1 MKRMVTAKQQN
12 SRMCFV
18 CGLKN
23 PSGLHASFYE
33 LEGGELMA
41 TFTARDEHQS
51 YPGRLHGGIS
61 ATILDET
68 IGRAILIRSQGEVW
82 GVTVEFTMRFKK
94 PVPLDAPIR
103 VVGRIV
109 KEGTRF
115 FDGTGEIL
123 LEDGNVA
130 VEGQGRYIKMPLSK
144 IADFD
149 VEAQEWKIVAAPD
162 DPREVEIG
170 TGGVARPPAPGPDG
184 A

>member
-1 MKRMVTAKQQN
+1 MKRKVTGKQQN

-23 PSGLHASFYE
+23 PSGLRASFYE
-33 LEGGELMA
+33 LESGELMA

-103 VVGRIV
+103 AVGRIV
-109 KEGTRF
+109 KEGSRF
-115 FDGTGEIL
+115 FEGTGEIL
-123 LEDGNVA
+123 LEDGSVA
-130 VEGQGRYIKMPLSK
+130 VEVQGRYIKMPLSR

-149 VEAQEWKIVAAPD
+149 VEAQEWRIVAAPD
-162 DPREVEIG
+162 DPLEADV
-170 TGGVARPPAPGPDG
+170 GGEGS
-184 A
+184 